1 MNWISNLFSRYWRNV
16 HLGTVVLLSVL
27 LIIGIPTINRFVSEV
42 AVGIFYYPFF
52 KVESS
57 IVELVGVRDEN
68 RRLRQ
73 MLVESLVQITAL
85 EEQKR
90 ENERLR
96 AVLGFDPPPGYD
108 LVPAKVISVA
118 SDKVPISAIVNK
130 GSQDSVRV
138 NQAVINEDGLIG
150 RIIEVMPDFSTVQL
164 LTDPANRVAVR
175 VTESRDMGIAKFGIS
190 EGMYLDNFPIQG
202 RVEPGNTVISSGLG
216 GVYPG
221 GLKVGTVRSVER
233 PEDAP
238 FCEVILDPTANFYS
252 LDELFVL
259 RPQPR

>member
-16 HLGTVVLLSVL
+16 HLGTVVLLSIL
-27 LIIGIPTINRFVSEV
+27 LIIGIPIINEHVSDA

-73 MLVESLVQITAL
+73 TLVESSMQISAL
-85 EEQKR
+85 EEQMR

-108 LVPAKVISVA
+108 LVPAKVISVS
-118 SDKVPISAIVNK
+118 SDKVPISALVNK

-150 RIIEVMPDFSTVQL
+150 RIVEVMPDFSTVQL

-175 VTESRDMGIAKFGIS
+175 VTESRDMGIAKYGIS

-216 GVYPG
+216 GIYPG
-221 GLKVGTVRSVER
+221 GLKVGTVRSVKR

-238 FCEVILDPTANFYS
+238 FCEVKLDPIANFYS